1 MYTAN
6 VLKLND
12 TLVIRR
18 PKRDFFQTNIKLLR
32 FEQVSLLRQTVLQN
46 TSSVGYGKV
55 NDDTGSIRK
64 NSINE

>member
-1 MYTAN
+1 MIQLA
-6 VLKLND
+6 
-12 TLVIRR
+12 IRK
-18 PKRDFFQTNIKLLR
+18 PKRDFFQTNIKTVKV
-32 FEQVSLLRQTVLQN
+32 EQVSLLRQTVLQN